1 MSLNEFCL
9 FYSVPAETEEKL
21 KRLDILPGDVK
32 GIASLEREDWSGET
46 GFSKLGWDRFKDLH
60 IQFMQ
65 DIRDGVFN

>member
-1 MSLNEFCL
+1 
-9 FYSVPAETEEKL
+9 L

-32 GIASLEREDWSGET
+32 GIASLEREDWSGEA